1 MDITMKP
8 LSNETKTD
16 GENQTLEN
24 NLEFLSPYFLGA
36 YGENNDILEKLLLEF
51 VRDHI
56 YWRRNY
62 HPEDKPP
69 ITPQMING
77 ESYQNA
83 MAKIRGELH
92 SLTAK
97 LKRSVPF
104 YNPRYIGHMASD
116 LMMPALLAQLV
127 TCFYNPNNITGES
140 GPVTLKMELEVGQ
153 QFARMFGFNTDSS
166 KSPCAWG
173 HLTSGGTNANYESL
187 WNFRAAKLYP
197 VAIKN
202 TLKKLNLE
210 IDLSEQSDDYKDFKD
225 YSLWE
230 LANFSI
236 DQVIETLI
244 AIPSL
249 IKTKY
254 GEEKHNEYKIEVEKN
269 RIEYLG
275 QALFYAENWQL
286 KPPVVLVPA
295 TAHYSW
301 EKAMRVLG
309 FGAASLIKIPLNSAM
324 RMDED
329 ELKRILCNLKSQNVP
344 VLAVIGVLGTTEY
357 GTIDPI
363 DSIVNLRKEC
373 IEEGLNYYIHVD
385 AAWGGY
391 LTSLFRGESDQLLP
405 LSEIKQHLKYF
416 PSEKIYACFAAL
428 SEVDSV
434 TIDPHKQGYLPF
446 GTGGFIARNREI
458 VRLLSTDADYVFSQT
473 EEPDFMQIG
482 QYILEG
488 SKPGS
493 NAAAVYV
500 AHAVLPLN
508 SENFGRVIRQ
518 TVRSAEYFFDQ
529 LKVLKKKLKDK
540 VCLTVPF
547 EPDSN
552 LVTIAINPDGNQ
564 SIAVMNQ
571 FAEAVY
577 KELTHDPKAPI
588 QTKEFLGSKTQLSI
602 KNLTKEEQS
611 ALFKKL
617 HLFDKNSS
625 TERDDKIFILRHTL
639 MNPWLSAENDGLNYI
654 DQYCLYLE
662 KILLEVVEMYPK
674 E

>member
-1 MDITMKP
+1 MKRIKTNT
-8 LSNETKTD
+8 LESNHNVD
-16 GENQTLEN
+16 ASLEN
-24 NLEFLSPYFLGA
+24 NMQFLSPYFLGA
-36 YGENNDILEKLLLEF
+36 YGENNDNLEKLLIEF

-69 ITPQMING
+69 ITPQMINSQ
-77 ESYQNA
+77 SYVDS

-92 SLTAK
+92 ALTAK

-116 LMMPALLAQLV
+116 LMMPGLLAQLI

-140 GPVTLKMELEVGQ
+140 GPVTLKMDLEVGQ
-153 QFARMFGFNTDSS
+153 QFARMFGFNTDPS

-187 WNFRAAKLYP
+187 WNFRAAKYYP
-197 VAIKN
+197 IAIQN
-202 TLKKLNLE
+202 ALKKLNLE
-210 IDLSEQSDDYKDFKD
+210 IDLSEQSDDYKNIKD

-230 LANFSI
+230 LVNLSI
-236 DQVIETLI
+236 DQVIEVMG
-244 AIPSL
+244 AIPLL
-249 IKTKY
+249 IKSKY
-254 GEEKHNEYKIEVEKN
+254 GQKQLNDYKTEVEKH

-275 QALFYAENWQL
+275 QALFFAENWQI

-309 FGAASLIKIPLNSAM
+309 FGASSLIKVPLNSAM

-329 ELKRILCNLKSQNVP
+329 ELKRILGNLKSQNVP

-363 DSIVNLRKEC
+363 DSIVELRKESTKD
-373 IEEGLNYYIHVD
+373 GLNYYIHVD

-391 LTSLFRGESDQLLP
+391 LTSLFRDEDDELLP
-405 LSEIKQHLKYF
+405 IEKIKQHLDYF
-416 PSEKIYACFAAL
+416 PSPKIYNCFKAL
-428 SEVDSV
+428 SDVDSI

-446 GTGGFIARNREI
+446 GTGGFIARNRDI

-488 SKPGS
+488 SKPGA
-493 NAAAVYV
+493 NAAAVHV

-508 SENFGRVIRQ
+508 SEHFGRVIRQ
-518 TVRSAEYFFDQ
+518 TIRSAEYFFSQ
-529 LKVLKKKLKDK
+529 LKVLKKNLQGK

-564 SIAVMNQ
+564 DLALMNQ
-571 FAEAVY
+571 FASKVY
-577 KELTHDPKAPI
+577 EKLTHDSDAPI
-588 QTKEFLGSKTQLSI
+588 QTREFLGSKTQLKI
-602 KNLTKEEQS
+602 ANLTKDEQTE
-611 ALFKKL
+611 LFKKL
-617 HLFDKNSS
+617 HLFDKSVS
-625 TERDDKIFILRHTL
+625 TERGDKVFILRHTL
-639 MNPWLSAENDGLNYI
+639 MNPWLSSENDGLNYV
-654 DQYCLYLE
+654 DKYCQYLE
-662 KILLEVVEMYPK
+662 TILK
-674 E
+674 EIVKDFNAN